1 MIGQWRM
8 VSTRAKTVVWP
19 SVQSCWYAE
28 TPDKQG
34 KKFYRDIFL
43 TPLARQGSGVQG
55 VCQSM

>member
-1 MIGQWRM
+1 M
-8 VSTRAKTVVWP
+8 VSTRAKTIVWP
-19 SVQSCWYAE
+19 SVQSCWDAE

-43 TPLARQGSGVQG
+43 TPLARQGSGVQD